1 VRVVRSDSIDDARV
15 EELRGLEMAILSRHR
30 VESQRDGAVV
40 WFRKIEHGLTIKGV
54 NVNIRHLLRRED
66 WASQL
71 LRREISGQIAVIPGE
86 RGTDIFR
93 VAHGARSCCNLCK
106 WINDQ
111 IRANQPKEDGCE
123 GSDESDIMKD
133 SQ

>member
-40 WFRKIEHGLTIKGV
+40 WFRKIEHGLTIKSV

-71 LRREISGQIAVIPGE
+71 LRREISGQISF
-86 RGTDIFR
+86 RGKGGLTYSVWLMGLGR
-93 VAHGARSCCNLCK
+93 VAIFANGSMTKYAPINPKRMAVKGAMNLT
-106 WINDQ
+106 
-111 IRANQPKEDGCE
+111 
-123 GSDESDIMKD
+123 S
-133 SQ
+133 